1 VGAAEQFPLR
11 LAGSQPSAH
20 EPLGALHGLEPSEDR
35 LNGLAA
41 QPIARLALGAIQPG
55 PHRCPQPVTLGLRR
69 STVLVGL
76 AVAGVAGVVAGWV
89 AADQFRA
96 GRSVVADAVNSVE
109 EARDGWATMAGG
121 RQGR

>member
-1 VGAAEQFPLR
+1 
-11 LAGSQPSAH
+11 
-20 EPLGALHGLEPSEDR
+20 
-35 LNGLAA
+35 
-41 QPIARLALGAIQPG
+41 
-55 PHRCPQPVTLGLRR
+55 
-69 STVLVGL
+69 VGL